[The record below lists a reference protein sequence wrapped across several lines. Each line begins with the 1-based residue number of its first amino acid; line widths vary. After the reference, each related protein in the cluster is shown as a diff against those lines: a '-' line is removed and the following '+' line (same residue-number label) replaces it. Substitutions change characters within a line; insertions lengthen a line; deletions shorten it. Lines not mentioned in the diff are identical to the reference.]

1 MTDEAKQLPESVR
14 VVEIEGGRC
23 VYLVGTAHVSKE
35 SVEDVR
41 STVEATNPDA
51 VSVELCEGRYKAM
64 TDRDNWKQMNIFK
77 VLKERKAAFL
87 LGQLIMSSFYK
98 QLGEKL
104 GVEPGAEMLEGIR
117 QADSCGAKLVLADRK
132 IETTLRRVWGYL
144 GFWNKL
150 KLFSSMLVGLLERE
164 ELDEAMIEKIKQSDQ
179 LECIMREFAE
189 KYPEIKKRLLDERDI
204 YLSQKI
210 REAEFERMVAVVGA
224 GHVGGICEHIHA
236 DHDLSE
242 LEELPAKSVWP
253 TVFKWG
259 IPLAIIGLIVLGFFK
274 NQSPRSL
281 YIWFGVNGTLSALG
295 SAIALGHPLTVVASF
310 LAAPLTSLNPFIAAG
325 WVAGVV
331 QAWIR
336 KPTVEDFEILPES
349 IHTAKGFWRNPV
361 TKILLVVA
369 FANIGSGFGTW
380 IALTWMAKEAF

>member
-1 MTDEAKQLPESVR
+1 MTDEEKVLPASVR
-14 VVEIEGGRC
+14 VVEIDGRK
-23 VYLVGTAHVSKE
+23 VFLVGTAHVSKE

-41 STVEATNPDA
+41 LTVEAVRPDA
-51 VSVELCEGRYKAM
+51 VAVELCEGRYKAM
-64 TDRDNWKQMNIFK
+64 TDRDSWKQMNIFK
-77 VLKERKAAFL
+77 VLKEKKAVFL

-117 QADSCGAKLVLADRK
+117 RADECGAKLVLADRK

-150 KLFSSMLVGLLERE
+150 KLFSSLLVGLLERE

-179 LECIMREFAE
+179 LESIMGEFAQ
-189 KYPEIKKRLLDERDI
+189 KYPEIKRRLIDERDI

-210 REAEFERMVAVVGA
+210 READFERMVAVVGA
-224 GHVGGICEHIHA
+224 GHVLGICEHIQV
-236 DHDLSE
+236 DNDLSE
-242 LEELPAKSVWP
+242 LEELPAKSIWP
-253 TVFKWG
+253 KVLKWA
-259 IPLAIIGLIVLGFFK
+259 IPFAIIGLIVLGFFRD
-274 NQSPRSL
+274 QSPRSL
-281 YIWFGVNGTLSALG
+281 YIWLGVNGTLSALG
-295 SAIALGHPLTVVASF
+295 SAIALGHPLTVLASF
-310 LAAPLTSLNPFIAAG
+310 VAAPITSLNPFIAAG

-336 KPTVEDFEILPES
+336 KPTVEDFEILPEA
-349 IHTAKGFWRNPV
+349 IHTAKGFWRSPV

>member
-1 MTDEAKQLPESVR
+1 MTEQDKQLPESVR

-41 STVEATNPDA
+41 SAVEAANPDA
-51 VSVELCEGRYKAM
+51 VAVELCEGRYKAM

-77 VLKERKAAFL
+77 VLKEKKAVFL
-87 LGQLIMSSFYK
+87 LGQLVMSSFYK
-98 QLGEKL
+98 RLGEKL

-144 GFWNKL
+144 GFWNKM

-164 ELDEAMIEKIKQSDQ
+164 ELDEQMIEKIKQSDQ
-179 LECIMREFAE
+179 LESIMGEFAQ
-189 KYPEIKKRLLDERDI
+189 KYPEIKRRLIDERDI

-236 DHDLSE
+236 DHDLGE
-242 LEELPAKSVWP
+242 LEVLPAKSIWP

-295 SAIALGHPLTVVASF
+295 SAIALGHPLTVIASF
-310 LAAPLTSLNPFIAAG
+310 LAAPITSLNPFSAAG